1 MGSSDNLT
9 KYTGSNYEDLGI
21 KNGMTLD
28 IVITNIIESVLAL
41 KNNKIDIDG
50 TILPI
55 NEAIS
60 FINNKSS
67 EINSDKIILNGDYEI
82 GISMATQPFLSK
94 SFSYT
99 TDITANN
106 LIYSFD
112 FNSIKENLPADYN
125 LIHIRTTASSILNST
140 IPNTLIQDN
149 DRIAGTIAIP
159 LTSLPANVRTDI
171 RYNTPNGDI
180 VLNASMPI
188 TSALKTT
195 GIIVLNINDY
205 TTNKSTNK
213 SITDWSKVITS
224 QINNINNVKNQL
236 DQFMISGFE
245 NVPEQK
251 GILNCIS
258 ALTSICDS
266 VIKDIEDLNTLSIP
280 DFGTCVGSKNGSPQD
295 AVDALSQAHITQQAE
310 INKLKLEL
318 ENQNKEINNLRGF
331 YSSIVNDQ
339 SGGTLSTQNIGT
351 NTDGTVTVIKGGCGA
366 GGTCP

>member
-1 MGSSDNLT
+1 MKTYKLYQVDAFTETRFGGNPCAVVMEADSLTSEEMQKIATEMNL
-9 KYTGSNYEDLGI
+9 
-21 KNGMTLD
+21 
-28 IVITNIIESVLAL
+28 
-41 KNNKIDIDG
+41 
-50 TILPI
+50 
-55 NEAIS
+55 
-60 FINNKSS
+60 S
-67 EINSDKIILNGDYEI
+67 ETAFVVKSDKADFGARYFTPQEEI
-82 GISMATQPFLSK
+82 PMAGHPT
-94 SFSYT
+94 
-99 TDITANN
+99 I
-106 LIYSFD
+106 
-112 FNSIKENLPADYN
+112 
-125 LIHIRTTASSILNST
+125 ST
-140 IPNTLIQDN
+140 IFTLIQ
-149 DRIAGTIAIP
+149 
-159 LTSLPANVRTDI
+159 
-171 RYNTPNGDI
+171 NGDI